1 MSGKHLDINSARVLA
16 VAILNPAAR
25 TAALRCSNRDFP
37 HKNII
42 AFIVFESVL
51 FNAFYDRLIHTQPIC
66 VLFAKPPVAI
76 VALIPETQL
85 NIISTRTKGKAS
97 HI

>member
-1 MSGKHLDINSARVLA
+1 M
-16 VAILNPAAR
+16 
-25 TAALRCSNRDFP
+25 
-37 HKNII
+37 

-51 FNAFYDRLIHTQPIC
+51 FNALYGRPIHAQPIF

-85 NIISTRTKGKAS
+85 NIIRLLTYEPS
-97 HI
+97 

>member
-1 MSGKHLDINSARVLA
+1 M
-16 VAILNPAAR
+16 
-25 TAALRCSNRDFP
+25 
-37 HKNII
+37 

-51 FNAFYDRLIHTQPIC
+51 FNALYGRPIHAQPIF

-85 NIISTRTKGKAS
+85 NIISTRAKGKAS